1 MIRPMEKVVTSGC
14 YEGTSRA
21 GSFAVRGTASAPI
34 FLFANRNRNSKIRIV
49 SVEQLESAI
58 LELSPEERRRLVAWL
73 DDHRNEL
80 FTAAE
85 TAQLTPAQLVQHAA
99 LRKPPIVLEADSAL
113 VIRTLESH
121 MNQPQPA

>member
-1 MIRPMEKVVTSGC
+1 MAWSASPSAVSSGFPLSGRRPPRSMIRPMEKVVTSGC

-80 FTAAE
+80 FSAAVGPQ
-85 TAQLTPAQLVQHAA
+85 TDLT
-99 LRKPPIVLEADSAL
+99 E
-113 VIRTLESH
+113 
-121 MNQPQPA
+121 